1 MMYPLTVKAAL
12 AYVRRTIDELT
23 SVEDIGMLVSPDAVN
38 LHKIVEGSMVEAVL
52 KTYEMAPA
60 ETLEGFVGKNS
71 SDYIVSDLYE
81 GVATIDIR
89 VPVAR
94 VLSLRCSDSAI
105 TLSDFLPENSAEA
118 RKQLNTYIRGT
129 YDDPRVVVQKI
140 WKGDNMPTLKYY
152 TTTAES
158 LEEVGFIIEFL
169 PYPELEEGVVQI
181 ASRMEYPVLNNIVA
195 LVLDAYKETELAD
208 RYRAKAKEY
217 LES

>member
-1 MMYPLTVKAAL
+1 MYPLTVKAAL